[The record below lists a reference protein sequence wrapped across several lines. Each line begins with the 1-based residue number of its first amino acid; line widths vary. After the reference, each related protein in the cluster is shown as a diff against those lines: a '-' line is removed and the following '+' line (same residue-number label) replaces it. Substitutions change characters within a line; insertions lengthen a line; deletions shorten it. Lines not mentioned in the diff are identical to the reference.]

1 MGVELASDDLS
12 IYEVED
18 GYLSDSEAFAS
29 VINVLDGVRMAPVLV
44 AQSDRDQYDYL
55 LSIVDPGK
63 RMGPD
68 EEALLATVL
77 KALSGA
83 VSKID
88 IVHHGSLLSN
98 IFGLCLW
105 YYGVDARNAL
115 LELITTLAAV
125 PDKFLD
131 ACLHMLVVN
140 FLPPR
145 RLRESISQSRWL
157 TRKKEIHNELR
168 MALHYIT
175 VIIPLAPV
183 KLRNVIDKRM
193 PRYTD
198 PKDVIVLFVEC
209 MLGLD
214 NDDVGEFLGS
224 TLLAKVVDLLTDLD
238 VNITWEDVLQEEHN
252 KGIFEMELED
262 WDDDMDNVAKAG
274 TKLPMENGVLKGN
287 AYADKLDGLMV
298 IVCEHLKLRADSG
311 HLLNVFETLS
321 EIFRIAV
328 LKLHKSKF
336 AQFLMFYACSLDPD
350 ICGLKFAVLLTDIF
364 VSEHEDPDS
373 RMKAVSY
380 LASYLARAKFI
391 SSSLVTSILKRL
403 VDWCFE
409 YCQYQ
414 DSQEKKINPQAHRV
428 FYSGCQAVMYILCFR
443 MRTILDVSH
452 LRQLLC
458 HMPLISILCHPNLD
472 PLKVCL
478 PSIVQEFLRQAKAGR
493 LFKISTPYLYYDN
506 SLESEFSK
514 AFGGIERLDMFF
526 PFDPYLLKDSDRFM
540 RPNFEFWS
548 MVKTTYSNCNSEGED
563 EFDDLDAPDF
573 PENNTHDDDL
583 DVDNGDELEFSMN
596 KMSITPNPTFQ
607 HPVITNFD
615 RPSRM
620 PARIRPSVSPPW

>member
-1 MGVELASDDLS
+1 MGVELASNDLL
-12 IYEVED
+12 IYEAED

-29 VINVLDGVRMAPVLV
+29 VIHVLDGVRMAPVLV

-88 IVHHGSLLSN
+88 IMYHGSLLSN

-105 YYGVDARNAL
+105 NYGVDARNAL

-157 TRKKEIHNELR
+157 TRKKEIHNELH

-175 VIIPLAPV
+175 VIIPLAPM

-209 MLGLD
+209 MLGLE
-214 NDDVGEFLGS
+214 NDEVGEFLGS
-224 TLLAKVVDLLTDLD
+224 TLLAKVVDLLADLD
-238 VNITWEDVLQEEHN
+238 VNITWEDILQEEHN

-274 TKLPMENGVLKGN
+274 IKLPMENGVLKGN

-364 VSEHEDPDS
+364 VSKHEDPDS

-391 SSSLVTSILKRL
+391 SSSLVASILKRL

-414 DSQEKKINPQAHRV
+414 DSQEKKINPQAHQV

-443 MRTILDVSH
+443 MRAILDVSH
-452 LRQLLC
+452 LRQLLF
-458 HMPLISILCHPNLD
+458 HMPLVSILCHPNLD

-493 LFKISTPYLYYDN
+493 LFKISIPYLDDN

-563 EFDDLDAPDF
+563 EFDDLDTPDF
-573 PENNTHDDDL
+573 PENNTHDDLDL
-583 DVDNGDELEFSMN
+583 DNRDELEFSMN
-596 KMSITPNPTFQ
+596 KMSITPNPNFQ

-615 RPSRM
+615 HPSRM